1 MQPIGILPID
11 KPIDVRST
19 LCVDVV
25 RQRLGRKTKVGHGG
39 TLDSTASGLLI
50 LLVGNATR
58 LSNFVMSMPK
68 CYEAEVRFGFE
79 TTTDDASGDKRMTA
93 SWSHIT
99 EEAINTALCGFMG
112 WRMQTPP
119 NISAVHVDGERA
131 HRIAREGKDPE
142 ISAKP
147 VFFMSIEKI
156 GNLDDSGCI
165 KFRIHCRK
173 GTYIRSF
180 ARDLGRALGSAAHI
194 SSLRRT
200 SCGMFRTDSALKFE
214 DVCSMGR
221 DELAGKI
228 WPLKSAAECC
238 ASYYADDYAF
248 KRLSNGQGVML
259 SELKRESLPAHSSE
273 SENVTVLSDDFFS
286 ICRMSRTQGTY
297 GLMPDVNIIIDRG
310 NTK

>member
-1 MQPIGILPID
+1 MQPLGILPID
-11 KPIDVRST
+11 KPVDVRST
-19 LCVDVV
+19 LCVDVA
-25 RQRLGRKTKVGHGG
+25 RNILGRKTKVGHGG

-68 CYEAEVRFGFE
+68 SYEAVVRFGFE
-79 TTTDDASGDKRMTA
+79 TTTDDASGDEKFTA
-93 SWSHIT
+93 SWGHIT
-99 EEAINTALCGFMG
+99 EDAINTALCGFMG

-131 HRIAREGKDPE
+131 HRIARDGKDPA

-147 VFFMSIEKI
+147 VFFMSVEKI
-156 GNLDDSGCI
+156 GNIDDNGCV

-173 GTYIRSF
+173 GTYVRSF

-200 SCGMFRTDSALKFE
+200 SCGMFQAEKALDFNDVRAMSRT
-214 DVCSMGR
+214 
-221 DELAGKI
+221 ELTERI
-228 WPLKSAAECC
+228 LPLRSAAECC
-238 ASYYADDYAF
+238 ASYCADDYAF

-259 SELKRESLPAHSSE
+259 SELKREKLPLCSSE
-273 SENVTVLSDDFFS
+273 SDSVTVLSDDFFS
-286 ICRMSRTQGTY
+286 ICKMSRTQGTY